1 MTDATCKFCGAE
13 SHDHPAISCIRNL
26 VSQRDEARV
35 ELRDLN
41 EAFCV
46 LNDSHI
52 ALRAERDE
60 ARERIASALA
70 VRLSPL
76 CCDGENNGEVAAYED
91 GYREA
96 LSDVRAA
103 LSEATP

>member
-1 MTDATCKFCGAE
+1 MSDATCKFCGAE

-26 VSQRDEARV
+26 VSQRDEAR
-35 ELRDLN
+35 
-41 EAFCV
+41 
-46 LNDSHI
+46 
-52 ALRAERDE
+52 
-60 ARERIASALA
+60 ERIASALA

-76 CCDGENNGEVAAYED
+76 CRDGENNGEVAAYED